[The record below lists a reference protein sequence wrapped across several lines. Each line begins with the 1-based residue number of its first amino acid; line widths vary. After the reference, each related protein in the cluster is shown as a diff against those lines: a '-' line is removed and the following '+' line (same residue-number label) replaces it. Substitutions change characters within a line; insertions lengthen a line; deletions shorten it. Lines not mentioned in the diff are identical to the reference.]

1 MVFVI
6 TLVVGVV
13 LGFELGPLQM
23 LYVTQVHES
32 YGLGIE
38 GPNVCEIKVQLKL
51 SHSMDG
57 RIGRGWKHFI
67 VNKMKVWDL
76 LLKIPTIRSKIK
88 TFRNHHD

>member
-57 RIGRGWKHFI
+57 
-67 VNKMKVWDL
+67 
-76 LLKIPTIRSKIK
+76 
-88 TFRNHHD
+88 